1 MIKSLYPCFQ
11 HWSEK
16 GGVYLVS
23 DTHFKD
29 LDRDYM
35 GYFISKFSKDI
46 FLYFASNCTRA
57 LRVNILSFTPEWR
70 RIN

>member
-29 LDRDYM
+29 LDRKYM
-35 GYFISKFSKDI
+35 GYFISNEDQWYIINDI
-46 FLYFASNCTRA
+46 YHPKNYFRGHDH
-57 LRVNILSFTPEWR
+57 EY
-70 RIN
+70 